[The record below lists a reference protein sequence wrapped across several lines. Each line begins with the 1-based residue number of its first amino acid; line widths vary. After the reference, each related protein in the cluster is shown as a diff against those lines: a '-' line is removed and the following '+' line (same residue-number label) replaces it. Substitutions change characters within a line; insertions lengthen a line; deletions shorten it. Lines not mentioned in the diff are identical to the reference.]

1 MVAVSEEE
9 ERAVVG
15 RQKGGA
21 KLKAL
26 SKAEHRR
33 VGEAVDTAEETT
45 GLQFCVVLGPAEG
58 DAHAHAEALFVQAG
72 LHLRPAVLV
81 LVAPDQRRVEVVTS
95 PAVRERV
102 SDAACAEAVADMTQR
117 FATGDIAGGIVA
129 GVDRLAAVA
138 GPGVSGADED
148 ELPDVLGGAD

>member
-1 MVAVSEEE
+1 M
-9 ERAVVG
+9 VG
-15 RQKGGA
+15 RRKGGA
-21 KLKAL
+21 KLKL
-26 SKAEHRR
+26 SKAEHHR

-102 SDAACAEAVADMTQR
+102 PDAACAEAVADMTQR

-129 GVDRLAAVA
+129 GVERLAAVA